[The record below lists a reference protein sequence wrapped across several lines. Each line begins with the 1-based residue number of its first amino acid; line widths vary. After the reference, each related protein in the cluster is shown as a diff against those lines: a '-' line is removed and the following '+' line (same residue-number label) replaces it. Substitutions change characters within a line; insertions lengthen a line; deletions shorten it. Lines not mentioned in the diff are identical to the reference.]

1 MRLKPF
7 IAAAAAA
14 ATLLSMGACG
24 NSSSSADGTDA
35 DGNVEITMW
44 HNSTTGEGKQYYE
57 DLAKAFEKKY
67 PNVKISIQAIQ
78 DEDFKGKIQ
87 TALQDPDSAP
97 DIFFQRG
104 GQEMQNMVD
113 ANQLLDLTDVI
124 SSETKEAVGSAIDA
138 GSIDGK
144 VYGLPFT
151 VTPGGMWYSKDLFK
165 QAGISE
171 PPTTWDEL
179 KTDITKLKDAGIAPV
194 ALGAKDAWPAA
205 HWWYWSALRE
215 CSTDT
220 FNKAMES
227 KNFDDECWER
237 AGKDVQEIQK
247 LDAFNDGYLTT
258 SAQQGANSSAGLLAN
273 HKAAMELMGAWEP
286 GVLKDLTADKKEMAD
301 LGYFQFPSI
310 DGGEGDA
317 KALMGGAD
325 SFSCGAWAPKKVC
338 GEFLDFLL
346 TKDNQEAWVKAFS
359 APPANKEAQ
368 SAVTGD
374 ALKEALDAYNNS
386 SSYSM
391 WLDTLFGTNVG
402 NALNSSVVNMLAGKG
417 TPADITKAATDAA
430 AKG

>member
-1 MRLKPF
+1 MRLKSI
-7 IAAAAAA
+7 IAVAAAA

-24 NSSSSADGTDA
+24 NSSSEGSSSDGKVTL
-35 DGNVEITMW
+35 TLW
-44 HNSTTGEGKQYYE
+44 HNSTTGDGKAYYE
-57 DLAKAFEKKY
+57 NVAKEFEAKY
-67 PNVKISIQAIQ
+67 PNVKVDIQAIQ

-113 ANQLLDLTDVI
+113 AGQLMDLSDVI
-124 SSETKEAVGSAIDA
+124 SSDVKESVGSAIDA

-165 QAGISE
+165 QAGIE
-171 PPTTWDEL
+171 NVPTTWDEL

-215 CSTDT
+215 CSTKT
-220 FNKAMES
+220 FDAAMES
-227 KNFDDECWER
+227 KKFDDECWGR
-237 AGKDVQEIQK
+237 AGKDVEELK
-247 LDAFNDGYLTT
+247 ELGAFNDGYLTT

-286 GVLKDLTADKKEMAD
+286 GVVKDLTADKKDMAD
-301 LGYFQFPSI
+301 LGYFQFPAI

-325 SFSCGAWAPKKVC
+325 SFSVGNWAPKKEA
-338 GEFLDFLL
+338 GEFLNFLM
-346 TKDNQEAWVKAFS
+346 TKENQEAWVKAFS
-359 APPANKEAQ
+359 APPANKDAQ
-368 SAVTGD
+368 ASVTGE
-374 ALKEALDAYNNS
+374 ALNEALDAYNNS

-402 NALNSSVVNMLAGKG
+402 NALNASVVNLLAGKG

>member
-1 MRLKPF
+1 MRLKPL
-7 IAAAAAA
+7 IAVAAAT

-24 NSSSSADGTDA
+24 NSSSSSSSDSNGKVTL
-35 DGNVEITMW
+35 TMW
-44 HNSTTGEGKQYYE
+44 HNSTTGDGKAYYE
-57 DLAKAFEKKY
+57 GVAKAFEKKY
-67 PNVKISIQAIQ
+67 PNVTIKIQAIQ

-87 TALQDPDSAP
+87 TALQDPNSAP

-113 ANQLLDLTDVI
+113 ADQLMDLTDVI
-124 SSETKEAVGSAIDA
+124 SSDVKTSVGSAIDA
-138 GSIDGK
+138 GTIGDK
-144 VYGLPFT
+144 VYAIPFT

-165 QAGISE
+165 KAGIDKT
-171 PPTTWDEL
+171 PTTMAEL

-220 FNKAMES
+220 FNAAMKS
-227 KNFDDECWER
+227 KKFDDACWNR
-237 AGKDVQEIQK
+237 AGKDVQSIQK
-247 LDAFNDGYLTT
+247 LGAFNDGYLTT

-286 GVLKDLTADKKEMAD
+286 GVVKDLTADKKDMSD
-301 LGYFQFPSI
+301 LGYFQFPAV

-325 SFSCGAWAPKKVC
+325 SFSVYKTAPKKEA
-338 GEFLDFLL
+338 GEFLNFLM
-346 TKDNQEAWVKAFS
+346 TKENQEAWVKAFS
-359 APPANKEAQ
+359 APPANKDAQ
-368 SAVTGD
+368 STVTGE
-374 ALKEALDAYNNS
+374 ALKEALNAYNTS

-402 NALNSSVVNMLAGKG
+402 NALNASVVNMLAGKG

>member
-7 IAAAAAA
+7 IAVAAAA

-24 NSSSSADGTDA
+24 NSSSSNSADSNGKVTL
-35 DGNVEITMW
+35 TLW
-44 HNSTTGEGKQYYE
+44 HNSTTGDGKAYYE
-57 DLAKAFEKKY
+57 NVAKAFEKKY
-67 PNVKISIQAIQ
+67 PNVTIEIQAIQ

-113 ANQLLDLTDVI
+113 AGQLMDLSDVI
-124 SSETKEAVGSAIDA
+124 SSDVKESVGSSIDA
-138 GSIDGK
+138 GSIGGK

-165 QAGISE
+165 KAGIDKT
-171 PPTTWDEL
+171 PTTWAEL
-179 KTDITKLKDAGIAPV
+179 KTDVTKLKDAGITPV

-220 FNKAMES
+220 FNAAMKS
-227 KNFDDECWER
+227 KKFDDACWGK
-237 AGKDVQEIQK
+237 AGNDVQEMQK
-247 LDAFNDGYLTT
+247 LGAFNEGYLTT
-258 SAQQGANSSAGLLAN
+258 TAQQGANSSAGLLAN

-286 GVLKDLTADKKEMAD
+286 GVVKDLTADKKDMAD
-301 LGYFQFPSI
+301 LGYFQFPAI
-310 DGGEGDA
+310 DGGQGDA

-325 SFSCGAWAPKKVC
+325 SFSVGTWAPKKEA
-338 GEFLDFLL
+338 GEFLNFLMS
-346 TKDNQEAWVKAFS
+346 TENQKAWVKAFS
-359 APPANKEAQ
+359 APPSNKEAQ

-374 ALKEALDAYNNS
+374 ALKEALDAYNTS